1 MKLSVKGLFNLFIS
15 SLRERIGTT
24 IPIKYHVLFW
34 LGYFTFNLIRWGSF
48 HNDFTYSLQTNLVEF
63 PIHIVVIYF
72 NVYYLIPTLF
82 LKKKYLQY
90 VGAIFLILVLVYIV
104 RTSLIYTFTGVLSP
118 ELGRPVSFL
127 DFNHFIVVALGELY
141 VITFVTA
148 IKVLVDYSIEK
159 KRNEELSQLQL
170 STELK
175 FLRTQVQPHFF
186 FNTLNNLYAL
196 ALNKSDNMP
205 RLLLKLSDLMEYV
218 LYEVQDSKASLLKEI
233 DHINNYIDIENL
245 RFKDRVETEMHITG
259 DIEDV
264 KVPPLLLITFV
275 ENCFKHGLKNNEKM
289 KMEMSFEVING
300 RYLNFN
306 ISNNFNPNTVDEVK
320 KGIGISN
327 SLRRLKI
334 LFSKDFELKTSADK
348 GVYNLFL
355 KIPVS

>member
-334 LFSKDFELKTSADK
+334 LFSKDFELKTSADN

>member
-1 MKLSVKGLFNLFIS
+1 MFIS
-15 SLRERIGTT
+15 SLRERIGST

-334 LFSKDFELKTSADK
+334 LFSKDFELKTSADN

>member
-1 MKLSVKGLFNLFIS
+1 MKGLFNLFIS

>member
-1 MKLSVKGLFNLFIS
+1 MKGLFNLFIS

-334 LFSKDFELKTSADK
+334 LFSKDFELKTSADN